1 MAKIKVLIVDDERLV
16 RWSLRQ
22 KCEEWGYTVFEA
34 ENGAQALETAQAEAP
49 EVVLLDVRLPDIGGL
64 EVLEKLKATSE
75 SGVAIMMTGD
85 PQIDDVKAAIRMGA
99 YDFIGKP
106 LDFDEL
112 GVTIQNAMEAHRL
125 RGEVESLRGEVRR
138 QAGSYEVVGASKK
151 TTELMRFVRK
161 VAASEAST
169 ILIQGE
175 SGTGKDLVAK
185 VLHYESS
192 RRDGPM
198 VAINCSAIP
207 ETLIEAELFGHEKG
221 AFTDAKAMKKGLF
234 EIADGGTLFLDEIGE
249 LSPFLQAK
257 LLRVMEDQLIRRVGG
272 VRDIHVDVRVV
283 AASNRDLEK
292 AVREGH
298 FRQDLYY
305 RLAVI
310 SIYIPPLRERK
321 EDILPLVDYFIQD
334 YNHKFRKS
342 IRGITDETRR
352 LLLAYDW
359 PGNVREL
366 RNAIE
371 RAMILE
377 EDPMLRPGYLP
388 FTVTQPHA
396 GVTAFERASSPAP
409 GELLPGG
416 RRLPPLTIPE
426 GGTSLE
432 EIERSMVTLALD
444 QAHGNQT
451 QASRLLDISR
461 DALRYKM
468 KKFGLIHA
476 EDAEEAASSG

>member
-1 MAKIKVLIVDDERLV
+1 MGKIKVLIVDDERLV

-34 ENGAQALETAQAEAP
+34 ENGAQALEIAQAEAP

-75 SGVAIMMTGD
+75 LGVTIMMTGD

-112 GVTIQNAMEAHRL
+112 GVTIQNALEAHRL

-175 SGTGKDLVAK
+175 SGTGKDLIAK

-192 RRDGPM
+192 RHDGPM

-234 EIADGGTLFLDEIGE
+234 EIADSGTLFLDEIGE

-257 LLRVMEDQLIRRVGG
+257 LLRVMEDQVIRRVGG

-321 EDILPLVDYFIQD
+321 EDILPLVDYFVQD
-334 YNHKFRKS
+334 YNRKFRKS

-377 EDPMLRPGYLP
+377 EEPMLRPSYLP

-396 GVTAFERASSPAP
+396 GITAFERASSPAP
-409 GELLPGG
+409 GEMLPGG

-432 EIERSMVTLALD
+432 EIERSMVMLALD

-476 EDAEEAASSG
+476 EDTEEAASSG